1 MACIRAQVC
10 DSMTAELVKAWMWGD
25 HRIYDVR
32 QDDGRVDS
40 YPSVTTL
47 MHALPESEGLK
58 WFRRFHDDPER
69 HTATRAMI
77 GSTCH
82 YFFESKNA
90 RMLPDHTP
98 EMEKINFKE
107 YLTPES
113 HAAIKNINQKIA
125 MFMEMHDFNP
135 WWLERP
141 LWSDK
146 YGYAGRVD
154 YIGEFDG
161 VSCILDLKTAKKFY
175 PPENGIDKHAL
186 QLSMYQIALKERLG
200 IDIEELIIL
209 RVNEANKPELKRC
222 EFSEE
227 DVADLRELYRA
238 QYGR

>member
-1 MACIRAQVC
+1 M
-10 DSMTAELVKAWMWGD
+10 AELDKAWMWGD
-25 HRIYDVR
+25 HRIYDIL
-32 QDDGRVDS
+32 QDDGTISS

-47 MHALPESEGLK
+47 MHALPESDGLK
-58 WFRRFHDDPER
+58 WFRRTHEDPER

-82 YFFESKNA
+82 YYFESRNA
-90 RMLPDHTP
+90 RMLPDHVP
-98 EMEKINFKE
+98 EMEDINFRE
-107 YLTPES
+107 YLTLDA
-113 HAAIKNINQKIA
+113 HAAIKNINLKIKL
-125 MFMEMHDFNP
+125 FMMKHEFKP

-141 LWSDK
+141 LWSDQ

-161 VSCILDLKTAKKFY
+161 VSCILDLKTSKRFY

-186 QLSMYQIALKERLG
+186 QLSMYKIALKERLD

-209 RVNEANKPELKRC
+209 RVNEANKPELKYC

-227 DVADLRELYRA
+227 DVADLRDLYRN